1 MHPAVRLV
9 LLLVFAAAL
18 PVLSLALNGVLG
30 ASLLLAHAATGRLP
44 GLRRVGLAAWRLRWL
59 LAALA
64 ILYVGFTP
72 GQPVLEALPG
82 LSREGVIEGS
92 RRVLV
97 LLNLVVAVQ
106 LLMAL
111 TPLDGLLGGLLWLA
125 RPLRVLGLDAERLA
139 LRIGLVLEELP
150 RLQQAPRPANALDAV
165 AALAADIETR
175 ARHGA
180 AAVAAPALPAAP
192 LAWQWLYPAAAAAA
206 AVLLY
211 LPL

>member
-18 PVLSLALNGVLG
+18 PALSLPLNGALG
-30 ASLLLAHAATGRLP
+30 AALLLAHAATGRLP

-64 ILYVGFTP
+64 ILYAGFTP
-72 GQPVLEALPG
+72 GTPVIEALPG

-92 RRVLV
+92 RRALV
-97 LLNLVVAVQ
+97 LLNLVAAVQ

-111 TPLDGLLGGLLWLA
+111 TPLTDLLGGLLWLA
-125 RPLRVLGLDAERLA
+125 RPLRALGLDPQRLA
-139 LRIGLVLEELP
+139 LRIGLVLDELP
-150 RLQQAPRPANALDAV
+150 RLQQAPRPAKALDAV
-165 AALAADIETR
+165 AALAADIELR
-175 ARHGA
+175 ARQGGA
-180 AAVAAPALPAAP
+180 PVAAPALPAAP
-192 LAWQWLYPAAAAAA
+192 LAWQWLYPAAAAA
-206 AVLLY
+206 VLLY

>member
-18 PVLSLALNGVLG
+18 PALSLPLNGALG
-30 ASLLLAHAATGRLP
+30 AALLLAHAATRRLP

-64 ILYVGFTP
+64 ILYAGFTP
-72 GQPVLEALPG
+72 GTPVIEALPG

-92 RRVLV
+92 RRALV
-97 LLNLVVAVQ
+97 LLNLVAAVQ

-111 TPLDGLLGGLLWLA
+111 TPLTDLLGGLLWLA
-125 RPLRVLGLDAERLA
+125 RPLRALGLDPQRLA
-139 LRIGLVLEELP
+139 LRIGLVLDELP
-150 RLQQAPRPANALDAV
+150 RLQQAPRPAKALDAV
-165 AALAADIETR
+165 AALAADIELR
-175 ARHGA
+175 AWQGGA
-180 AAVAAPALPAAP
+180 TVAAPALLAAP
-192 LAWQWLYPAAAAAA
+192 LAWQWLYPAAAAA
-206 AVLLY
+206 VLLY